1 MWCEPKIGWPRS
13 DAQTLTNGISDM
25 SLVCRDDLRHSV
37 TYELGWRTLTDPS
50 RRAAREVQQH
60 FGHSLKSS
68 VIYTFRHSHWPTGY
82 VSRGGHAW
90 R

>member
-1 MWCEPKIGWPRS
+1 
-13 DAQTLTNGISDM
+13 M